1 MKLHLKKL
9 FVLLAII
16 CFLPVTHAQGADN
29 SLGIGLTVIP
39 LNDGTKANLSFNN
52 QLWFGVKQGKS
63 FTRQFQVSSAS
74 AIAQRVEFE
83 LFDVLYENG
92 SRSIRTDKKSVTSPW
107 VQFSPPE
114 VVIPPRGI
122 AQVSMTYRIPEE
134 LKDSSYESFLRVN
147 AFAANLPKQVPTK
160 DGGVRVVL
168 AGSAAIDTPVWLG
181 VGDPKNL
188 ISDFEIKKVFGVL
201 IDGEKKLRVQI
212 KNTGKTPLGLDGTV
226 QLTDSAFSDRTFG
239 PFGYRSSE
247 IQPGKE
253 VGIDIVMPEDVTE
266 GKWNIY
272 VVAEQGNIRKTKVF
286 EEDLTFKPLGSE
298 FPIQILLGLLGLVG
312 LLVGVRL
319 IRSKPDSDTNKGM
332 KVNKT
337 ELLRKQLETEKLIA
351 ELEAKAEAAE
361 RKAASL
367 KKSAAKKSATAKKS
381 TKKSTKKK
389 TPAKVATTPAKPLKK
404 TTTRKATP
412 KKSPTKKVVKKRR

>member
-1 MKLHLKKL
+1 MKLHMKKMVVL
-9 FVLLAII
+9 FGLI
-16 CFLPVTHAQGADN
+16 CFLPVSHAEGADK

-52 QLWFGVKQGKS
+52 QLWFGVEQGKS
-63 FTRQFQVSSAS
+63 FTRQFQVTSAS
-74 AIAQRVEFE
+74 AIAQKVEFE

-107 VQFSPPE
+107 VQFSPPQ
-114 VVIPPRGI
+114 VIIPPRGF
-122 AQVSMTYRIPEE
+122 AQVSMTYTIPGE

-201 IDGEKKLRVQI
+201 TGGEKKLRVQI
-212 KNTGKTPLGLDGTV
+212 KNTGKTPLGIDGTV
-226 QLTDSAFSDRTFG
+226 QLTDAVFPDRTFG

-247 IQPGKE
+247 MQPGKE
-253 VGIDIVMPEDVTE
+253 VGIDILMPEDLTE

-286 EEDLTFKPLGSE
+286 EEDITFKPLGSD
-298 FPIQILLGLLGLVG
+298 FPFQILFGFLGFVG
-312 LLVGVRL
+312 LLFGVRL
-319 IRSKPDSDTNKGM
+319 IRSKPNSDTI
-332 KVNKT
+332 KVVKVKKA
-337 ELLRKQLETEKLIA
+337 ELLLKQLETEKLIA

-367 KKSAAKKSATAKKS
+367 KKSAAKKPSIVKKTAKKP
-381 TKKSTKKK
+381 TKKK
-389 TPAKVATTPAKPLKK
+389 VSAKGIATSAKPVKK

-412 KKSPTKKVVKKRR
+412 KMNSTKKVVKKRR